1 MKAESKEYTLMT
13 EEGMFWN
20 NKYNT
25 SNNIL
30 TNNLKDAT
38 RWTDQEAPRK
48 LANSLIRK
56 FANSLSGLKNDKN
69 TYTKEIGEIAARV
82 RVVAIKIT
90 LEICEEG

>member
-1 MKAESKEYTLMT
+1 MKAESKEYTLIT

-20 NKYNT
+20 KYYNT

-38 RWTDQEAPRK
+38 RWTDHETP
-48 LANSLIRK
+48 RK